1 MSPGAPEDWPVI
13 DVLFL
18 SPPRRAD
25 GSNYLFNNATLQ
37 LGSFL
42 RQHGL
47 DVRVEPLVG
56 ADWQDRLERALST
69 WKPRWAAISCK
80 WWDTVYG
87 ATEVAR
93 YIRENHPQ
101 VKLVTGGQTASSF
114 AEEIVHKTHF
124 DAVITGDGE
133 VPLTHLVKG
142 KPDCNVVLR
151 HDGTVS
157 CLPQKYVQPRTGG
170 DQLRLLSDLTEIA
183 PTELLYQ
190 AGFTAPFVWTGKGCQ
205 STCTYCSGSAFGHK
219 KLFGR
224 TGFQYRPIEDV
235 ISDMQALSPWTK
247 GAVMFDFDPVTD
259 PGREEYYL
267 ELARQLPP
275 KSFHAAFYCWT
286 LPTKEFIAKVSEHFA
301 SAIISLDAQTYSEP
315 LRHRLAARRQI
326 KPYASDNQ
334 LLEILEYL
342 RQFPNI
348 HGIVYGII
356 GLQTETAY
364 DVERGESLMAYIQD
378 AYHDVLQPNGV
389 HTTPLSIEPDSL
401 MDRNPEKYGMTRLRH
416 GLDDYLAFTKMQ
428 FHSSG
433 QAIFA
438 AGYSEDKPHPYGVH
452 QSHEHPA
459 RVWSDYGRIQ
469 KRITER
475 SQRWDSEKAVRSL
488 RVEDNRMFL
497 HLHTRSIFQD
507 DWRLIVW
514 AAAEALSR
522 NLPEIVIDTT
532 QAHVRV
538 PPAQIFP
545 FDEQFGWAESQW
557 GKVRQ
562 ARDEGRLKIHY
573 ETSPTTDLGFLV
585 MD

>member
-1 MSPGAPEDWPVI
+1 MI

-18 SPPRRAD
+18 SPPRRSD

-42 RQHGL
+42 RQNGL

-56 ADWQDRLERALST
+56 ANWRDRLEKALTS

-101 VKLVTGGQTASSF
+101 VKLVTGGQTATSF

-124 DAVITGDGE
+124 DAVVTGDAE

-142 KPDCNVVLR
+142 DPDCNVVLR
-151 HDGTVS
+151 HDGTVTR
-157 CLPQKYVQPRTGG
+157 LPHRYVQPRSGG
-170 DQLRLLSDLTEIA
+170 DQLRLLDDLTEIA
-183 PTELLYQ
+183 PTELLYH
-190 AGFTAPFVWTGKGCQ
+190 AGFSAPFVWTGKGCQ

-235 ISDMQALSPWTK
+235 IHDMRALGPWTRQ
-247 GAVMFDFDPVTD
+247 AVMFDFDPVQD
-259 PGREEYYL
+259 PGREDYYL
-267 ELARQLPP
+267 QIAKELPP

-286 LPTKEFIAKVSEHFA
+286 LPTREFIAQVSEHFA

-315 LRHRLAARRQI
+315 LRQRLAARKQI

-334 LLEILEYL
+334 LFDTLDYL

-356 GLQTETAY
+356 GLQGETAY
-364 DVERGESLMAYIQD
+364 DVERGESMMAYLQD

-401 MDRNPEKYGMTRLRH
+401 MDRNPEKYGMTRVRH
-416 GLDDYLAFTKMQ
+416 GLDDYLAFTKTQ
-428 FHSSG
+428 FESTG
-433 QAIFA
+433 AIWTS
-438 AGYSEDKPHPYGVH
+438 GYSEDKPHPYGVF

-459 RVWSDYGRIQ
+459 RVYNDFKRIQGRINE
-469 KRITER
+469 K
-475 SQRWDSEKAVRSL
+475 SARWDAEKAVRSL
-488 RVEDNRMFL
+488 RLEENRLFL
-497 HLHTRSIFQD
+497 HLHTRTIFQD
-507 DWRLIVW
+507 DWRLILW

-522 NLPEIVIDTT
+522 NLPEVVIDTT
-532 QAHVRV
+532 RAHMRV
-538 PPAQIFP
+538 PPAQIFQ
-545 FDEQFGWAESQW
+545 FDEQFAWAGSQW
-557 GKVRQ
+557 DKVRQ
-562 ARDEGRLKIHY
+562 ARDSGRLKITY

-585 MD
+585 L